1 MKVLELLSD
10 VVIRWT
16 NQLPASIERAEL
28 GIVEFDDTGTSSC
41 LDETMQLLEGT
52 LEESDL
58 NPTGYMVRPG
68 LGSSRIH
75 YVSTVKLPEE
85 LEIVLLILSPRDQLR
100 HLRMMARHLSLGRV
114 FGIFVPLS
122 NPHFAAVD
130 DPLAIYEYLVWHGF
144 RLQLPGGD
152 QIRTV
157 GDMQLIIAT
166 PESPKEVQVLAL
178 PGPLQPPHPRP
189 LMPKTVFGAMEH
201 SCITMDDLPNSWA
214 EVSFD
219 AVKQRIQ
226 HVAKVL
232 RKPHLGVTLSANA
245 FSHDQLLTGE
255 TLLSH
260 PSVKAIFVS
269 SIPRAIQLSSRVP
282 RGKEVVLFSQPPMEN
297 LCQLGYSKVAILVES
312 LQWLRMAKR
321 QLRRCVFKTSKRRP
335 VLLHALL
342 HGAGRFFPLM
352 LHVGGGLALKPQDV
366 LRDLTSCDT
375 RPAVPKTGSWV
386 AVLPVGFAEFRGEHV
401 FFADGVE
408 RKVLNSGASTTVVE
422 AKKEEVDVGDV
433 VTLCHRCSVYSV
445 PWSIPR
451 VTDLARNCLEFDRAT
466 KPDGSKAE
474 IVLQTRPLTKP
485 DGAQA
490 EKASNLVQALLA
502 EVLEKQPAEPYA
514 FMLQQL
520 KASKDGGTALAPADA
535 AVGTFVK
542 DELMSRIQ

>member
-1 MKVLELLSD
+1 
-10 VVIRWT
+10 
-16 NQLPASIERAEL
+16 
-28 GIVEFDDTGTSSC
+28 
-41 LDETMQLLEGT
+41 
-52 LEESDL
+52 
-58 NPTGYMVRPG
+58 
-68 LGSSRIH
+68 
-75 YVSTVKLPEE
+75 
-85 LEIVLLILSPRDQLR
+85 
-100 HLRMMARHLSLGRV
+100 MMARHLSLGRV

-166 PESPKEVQVLAL
+166 PESPKEVQA
-178 PGPLQPPHPRP
+178 RR
-189 LMPKTVFGAMEH
+189 MEQ
-201 SCITMDDLPNSWA
+201 WA
-214 EVSFD
+214 WFEH
-219 AVKQRIQ
+219 RIIQ
-226 HVAKVL
+226 VL

-375 RPAVPKTGSWV
+375 RPAVPKTGS
-386 AVLPVGFAEFRGEHV
+386 EHV

-433 VTLCHRCSVYSV
+433 
-445 PWSIPR
+445 
-451 VTDLARNCLEFDRAT
+451 AT